1 MSNITILNEQNQP
14 IQNQESLD
22 YNIGYLTKVSD
33 GVFMYHLF
41 TEKQM
46 AERTIP
52 QLKERLAETDY
63 QAIKFAEGEL
73 SAEDYAEMKA
83 QRAAWRAEINRL
95 EAIINA

>member
-14 IQNQESLD
+14 IRNQESLD
-22 YNIGYLTKVSD
+22 YDIGYLTKVSD

-63 QAIKFAEGEL
+63 QAIKYAEGEL